1 MPRSALISLGTHV
14 NVYILTSTLTQ
25 SPLHIGSAS
34 SEIKVHTHT
43 CLPLWYMAPFAAEA
57 ISSDARVDARVAKG
71 LMDGGMWRGVVN
83 RMKFVGKGVGR
94 GKERAGIVA

>member
-1 MPRSALISLGTHV
+1 
-14 NVYILTSTLTQ
+14 
-25 SPLHIGSAS
+25 
-34 SEIKVHTHT
+34 
-43 CLPLWYMAPFAAEA
+43 MAPFAAEA